1 MATGLERKEIVAL
14 YEKEYADS
22 LKKRSKVPK
31 GSMEGIYELQGFNTL
46 QAKALTELTLK
57 MMANKEAILETIYQ
71 NNLRIESQLRR
82 KGIEL

>member
-1 MATGLERKEIVAL
+1 MAIGLERKEINSL
-14 YEKEYADS
+14 FEKEYGDS

-31 GSMEGIYELQGFNTL
+31 GSMEGIYELQGFSTL

-57 MMANKEAILETIYQ
+57 MMANKEAVLEIIYQ
-71 NNLRIESQLRR
+71 NNLRIESQLKH

>member
-1 MATGLERKEIVAL
+1 MAIGLERKDIKEL
-14 YEKEYADS
+14 YEREYADS

-31 GSMEGIYELQGFNTL
+31 GSMEGIYELQGFSTI

-71 NNLRIESQLRR
+71 NNMRIASQLKH

>member
-1 MATGLERKEIVAL
+1 MAIGLERKEINAL

-57 MMANKEAILETIYQ
+57 
-71 NNLRIESQLRR
+71 
-82 KGIEL
+82 